1 MLFYY
6 IAFGLALVYLILAII
21 SAVTEVKPIKSA
33 KTRNLFRRIRI
44 SLREITLFWAIVIV
58 GIIVYIS
65 RKTGDINWLW
75 FSLIVGAFLIG
86 LIISLYF
93 RIFGV
98 QKTRKRKK
106 RCNVV
111 KCVNEVKTVNE
122 LPSMEE
128 SI

>member
-21 SAVTEVKPIKSA
+21 SAVTEVKQIKSA

-65 RKTGDINWLW
+65 RKTGNINWLW

-106 RCNVV
+106 RCNVL
-111 KCVNEVKTVNE
+111 KRVNEVKTVNE